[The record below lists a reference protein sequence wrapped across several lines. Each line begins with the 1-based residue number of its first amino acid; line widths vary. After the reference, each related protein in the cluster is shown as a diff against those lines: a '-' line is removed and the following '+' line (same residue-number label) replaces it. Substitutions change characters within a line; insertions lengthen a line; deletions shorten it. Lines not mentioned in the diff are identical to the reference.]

1 MANMFDDLSKAAPV
15 ITDAA
20 GKTKKVSETQPRAY
34 IFLGEADEGHDGKVR
49 NNRDQLYTL
58 VALSGK
64 DQNVFGLSILEKAMD
79 AIETAIRADLTK
91 QGRDFNKERAAILKN
106 KREAEASRKK
116 LREERA
122 QTALKNAKK

>member
-15 ITDAA
+15 VVDAA
-20 GKTKKVSETQPRAY
+20 GKTKKVSETAPRAY
-34 IFLGEADEGHDGKVR
+34 IFLGEADEGHDGKTR

-79 AIETAIRADLTK
+79 AIEAAIKADLTK
-91 QGRDFNKERAAILKN
+91 QGRDFNKERAAILKT
-106 KREAEASRKK
+106 KRDAEANRKK
-116 LREERA
+116 LREERTKEA
-122 QTALKNAKK
+122 TKTKK